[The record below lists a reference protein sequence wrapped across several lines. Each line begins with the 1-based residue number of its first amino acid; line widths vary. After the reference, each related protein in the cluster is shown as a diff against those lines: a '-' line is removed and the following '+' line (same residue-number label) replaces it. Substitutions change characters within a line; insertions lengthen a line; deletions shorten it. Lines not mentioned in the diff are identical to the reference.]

1 MFRFILS
8 FLAGFGIV
16 YYLLKRDNEK
26 TNNKNDGNNS
36 PSLRFPPEPQEFETS
51 EKFMNILREFNKVKR
66 DI

>member
-8 FLAGFGIV
+8 FLTGFGIV

-26 TNNKNDGNNS
+26 INNKNNNNS
-36 PSLRFPPEPQEFETS
+36 PSLKFPPEPQEFETS
-51 EKFMNILREFNKVKR
+51 EKFMNILREFNKVKK

>member
-16 YYLLKRDNEK
+16 YYLLKRGNEK
-26 TNNKNDGNNS
+26 TNNKNNNNS
-36 PSLRFPPEPQEFETS
+36 PSLKFPPEPQEFETS
-51 EKFMNILREFNKVKR
+51 EKFMNILREFNKVKK